1 MNDAITERHTVIG
14 TGHVYR
20 YSEADHIDEMD
31 MDEDNYVVVEEVINY
46 DDPNSTM
53 DMLDHLTVLWPNT
66 QELYES
72 VEFSALVNDFDD
84 LYHELQRLYVNKP
97 IVPDAERIRAINGD
111 PDISPELRDWIAEV
125 EAYPELIQSKLLEL
139 QKTAY
144 RLMGAEGRRMISDG
158 VQAQMGSFRLAG
170 MGDIGG

>member
-1 MNDAITERHTVIG
+1 MQEQHDYGNVLTRSDIETYLDENKIELPIETQGGAKEAGFIADTEIVWGEDDLKVGELLLAPIEYGRRMNDAITERHTVIG

-84 LYHELQRLYVNKP
+84 LYHELQRLYVN
-97 IVPDAERIRAINGD
+97 
-111 PDISPELRDWIAEV
+111 
-125 EAYPELIQSKLLEL
+125 
-139 QKTAY
+139 
-144 RLMGAEGRRMISDG
+144 
-158 VQAQMGSFRLAG
+158 
-170 MGDIGG
+170 